1 MVMAAR
7 FILDQLPDRKPW
19 NSTFTSMPRNSEDN
33 SAARKAPL
41 ESRLAREKNPIKRAL
56 MILGPGLITG
66 ASDDDPSGIGTY
78 TQAGASLG
86 LATLWTAIVTLPMM
100 AAIQFIC
107 AKIGMVSGMGLAGVL
122 RKHYPRWLV
131 VGAIILLVIANT
143 INAGTDIGAIAASVN
158 LLAPRVPALALV
170 VPIAIAIVLVQI
182 LGSYRT
188 LVRIF
193 KWLTLTLFAYIVAA
207 FLAKP
212 HWPEVL
218 KATFIP
224 AFRFDNQYLMTLV
237 AIFGTTITPY
247 LFFWQA
253 SQEVEEELRMG
264 RETLA
269 EREGAT
275 DRELRIAEID
285 VDAGMIFASVV
296 FYFVVLASAATLHV
310 SGKTDIQT
318 ATDAAEALRPLSH
331 GMATVLFALGL
342 IGSGFLAVPILTG
355 ASAYAM
361 CEAFDWRY
369 GLNEKFRDARRFYLI
384 IAAATLVGLLINFFK
399 IPPVTALFWT
409 AVLNGVLAPP
419 LIVIIM
425 LVSNSK
431 KVMGKRTNG
440 LLTNFLG
447 WSTAAI
453 MIAAAVG
460 MFVTWAK

>member
-1 MVMAAR
+1 MSR
-7 FILDQLPDRKPW
+7 SHDSSKKKQG
-19 NSTFTSMPRNSEDN
+19 T
-33 SAARKAPL
+33 L
-41 ESRLAREKNPIKRAL
+41 ESRIEHEKNPIKRFL
-56 MILGPGLITG
+56 MFLGPGLITG

-78 TQAGASLG
+78 TTAGASLG

-122 RKHYPRWLV
+122 RKYYPRWLV
-131 VGAIILLVIANT
+131 VGSIVLLVVANT
-143 INAGTDIGAIAASVN
+143 INAGTDIGAVAAAIN
-158 LLAPRVPALALV
+158 LLVPSVPALLLV
-170 VPIAIAIVLVQI
+170 VPIAGVIVLVQI
-182 LGSYRT
+182 LGSYR
-188 LVRIF
+188 LIAQIF
-193 KWLTLTLFAYIVAA
+193 KWLTLTLFAYIAAA
-207 FLAKP
+207 FLARP
-212 HWPEVL
+212 PWGEVL

-224 AFRFDNQYLMTLV
+224 ALRFDHRYLMTLV

-264 RETLA
+264 RATLA

-285 VDAGMIFASVV
+285 VDAGMIFASMV
-296 FYFVVLASAATLHV
+296 FYFVVLASAVTLHA

-331 GMATVLFALGL
+331 GAATILFALGL

-355 ASAYAM
+355 SSAYAM
-361 CEAFDWRY
+361 CEAFDWKY
-369 GLNEKFRDARRFYLI
+369 GLDEKFRDARRFYLI
-384 IAAATLVGLLINFFK
+384 IAAATLIGLLINFLK

-409 AVLNGVLAPP
+409 AVINGVLAPP
-419 LIVIIM
+419 LIVVIM

-440 LLTNFLG
+440 PLTNVIG
-447 WSTAAI
+447 WSTAVL
-453 MIAAAVG
+453 MTAAAIG
-460 MFVTWAK
+460 MFLTWGN